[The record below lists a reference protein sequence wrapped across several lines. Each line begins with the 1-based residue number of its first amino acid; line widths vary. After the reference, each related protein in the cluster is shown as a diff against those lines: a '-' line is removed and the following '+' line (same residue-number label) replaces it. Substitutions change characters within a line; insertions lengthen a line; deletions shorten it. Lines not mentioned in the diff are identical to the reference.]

1 MLIKLLSIIG
11 FLYKVE
17 QKIGCVS
24 SYVLDYF
31 SRIDLKKKESWKA
44 PKFSTVSHQNLVSNM
59 ILGIFD
65 IRFPSHFLTAFSQ
78 KTKMLTFV
86 NTKYLET
93 SCRRNKIQKS

>member
-1 MLIKLLSIIG
+1 MLSKLLSIIG

-17 QKIGCVS
+17 QKIGCFS
-24 SYVLDYF
+24 SYVLDSF
-31 SRIDLKKKESWKA
+31 SRIDLKNGELER
-44 PKFSTVSHQNLVSNM
+44 PKFATVSHQNLVSNM

-65 IRFPSHFLTAFSQ
+65 VRFPSRFLPAFSH

-93 SCRRNKIQKS
+93 SCKQNKIQKS